1 MNSRTHIIY
10 LLICTVLLAGACFGD
25 LTWGGMAS
33 AEVMLHLRLPR
44 MVTALLAG
52 ACMALSGSQM
62 QSIFRNPLA
71 DPHIMGIS
79 SGAALGAAIATMY
92 AGVSTGGTPIAI
104 AAAIGAGAAATV
116 ILYASRRFRN
126 ASILLIFGVM
136 LGFIV
141 TAAVSVLQFSSD
153 AESLKSYYSW
163 SAGSFSNTT
172 WAETTIITGTLFLGL
187 IISLR
192 NHKGLD
198 LILFGDEFTELSG
211 GNPSKIRLWSLLSC
225 SIMTGA
231 VTAFCG
237 PLGFVGIIG
246 PHIAKALM
254 GTSSHKAVLPASLLT
269 GGLIG
274 VCADLISRMT
284 PSPMPV
290 ASTMALL
297 GIPVILY
304 IMLKRPS
311 YE

>member
-1 MNSRTHIIY
+1 MTISRPIAVMSAGII
-10 LLICTVLLAGACFGD
+10 LLALLCMAD
-25 LTWGGMAS
+25 ITWGGIAD
-33 AEVMLHLRLPR
+33 AAVLWHLRLPR
-44 MVTALLAG
+44 TATALLAG
-52 ACMALSGSQM
+52 AAMALSGSQM

-79 SGAALGAAIATMY
+79 SGAALGAALATMHTGAAL
-92 AGVSTGGTPIAI
+92 AGMSIAI
-104 AAAIGAGAAATV
+104 SASIGAAGAAGI
-116 ILYASRRFRN
+116 ILYASGRFRN

-136 LGFIV
+136 LGFII
-141 TAAVSVLQFSSD
+141 TAIVSILQFSSD
-153 AESLKSYYSW
+153 AESLKSFFSW

-172 WAETTIITGTLFLGL
+172 WGETAIIACTLAAGL
-187 IISLR
+187 IIALF

-211 GNPSKIRLWSLLSC
+211 GIPSKIRLSALLSC
-225 SIMTGA
+225 SLMTGA

-246 PHIAKALM
+246 PHIAKALL
-254 GTSSHKAVLPASLLT
+254 GTSAHKAVLPASLLT

-304 IMLKRPS
+304 IMLKRP
-311 YE
+311 EL

>member
-1 MNSRTHIIY
+1 MNKRRHILFLIISIV
-10 LLICTVLLAGACFGD
+10 LLIVTCVAD
-25 LTWGGMAS
+25 LTWGGIAD
-33 AEVMLHLRLPR
+33 AEIMRHLRLPR
-44 MVTALLAG
+44 MATSLLAG
-52 ACMALSGSQM
+52 AAMALSGSQM

-79 SGAALGAAIATMY
+79 SGASLGAALATMY
-92 AGVSTGGTPIAI
+92 AGATFGGTPVAV
-104 AAAIGAGAAATV
+104 AAAAGAAGAAAI
-116 ILYASRRFRN
+116 ILYASGRFRN

-136 LGFIV
+136 LGFII
-141 TAAVSVLQFSSD
+141 TAIVSILQFSSD
-153 AESLKSYYSW
+153 AESLKIFYSW
-163 SAGSFSNTT
+163 SAGSFTNTT
-172 WAETTIITGTLFLGL
+172 WTETAIIAVTLAAGL
-187 IISLR
+187 IIALF

-211 GNPSKIRLWSLLSC
+211 GTPSKIRLSALLSC
-225 SIMTGA
+225 SLMTGA

-246 PHIAKALM
+246 PHIAKALL
-254 GTSSHKAVLPASLLT
+254 GTSSHKFVLPASLLT

-304 IMLKRPS
+304 IMLKRP
-311 YE
+311 EL

>member
-1 MNSRTHIIY
+1 M
-10 LLICTVLLAGACFGD
+10 LILACIAD
-25 LTWGGMAS
+25 VMWGGHANMDI
-33 AEVMLHLRLPR
+33 MLHLRLPR
-44 MVTALLAG
+44 TATAILAG
-52 ACMALSGSQM
+52 AAMALSGSHM

-79 SGAALGAAIATMY
+79 SGASLGAALTTMY
-92 AGVSTGGTPIAI
+92 AGAALAGVPIAI
-104 AAAIGAGAAATV
+104 SASIGAAAAAAV
-116 ILYASRRFRN
+116 ILYASKKFSN
-126 ASILLIFGVM
+126 ASVLLIFGVM

-141 TAAVSVLQFSSD
+141 TAAVTVLQFSSD

-172 WAETTIITGTLFLGL
+172 WTETGIIAGTLLLGL
-187 IISLR
+187 IIALR

-211 GNPSKIRLWSLLSC
+211 GRPAKIRLKALLSC
-225 SIMTGA
+225 SLITGA

-246 PHIAKALM
+246 PHISKALL
-254 GTSSHKAVLPASLLT
+254 GTSSHRAVLPASLLT

-274 VCADLISRMT
+274 VCADLISRLT

-304 IMLKRPS
+304 IMLKKPS
-311 YE
+311 L

>member
-1 MNSRTHIIY
+1 MNKRRHILF
-10 LLICTVLLAGACFGD
+10 LLISIVLLIVTCVAD
-25 LTWGGMAS
+25 LTWGGIADADIMK
-33 AEVMLHLRLPR
+33 HLRLPR
-44 MVTALLAG
+44 MATALLAG
-52 ACMALSGSQM
+52 AAMALSGSQM

-79 SGAALGAAIATMY
+79 SGAALGAALTTMY
-92 AGVSTGGTPIAI
+92 AGAPLGGAPIALS
-104 AAAIGAGAAATV
+104 ASIGAAGAAAI
-116 ILYASRRFRN
+116 ILYASGRFRN

-136 LGFIV
+136 LGFII
-141 TAAVSVLQFSSD
+141 TAIVSILQFSSD
-153 AESLKSYYSW
+153 AESLKIFYSW
-163 SAGSFSNTT
+163 SAGSFTNTT
-172 WAETTIITGTLFLGL
+172 WTETAIIAVTLAAGL
-187 IISLR
+187 IIALF

-211 GNPSKIRLWSLLSC
+211 GTPSNIRLSALLSC
-225 SIMTGA
+225 SLMTGA

-246 PHIAKALM
+246 PHIAKALL
-254 GTSSHKAVLPASLLT
+254 GTSSHKFVLPASLLT

-304 IMLKRPS
+304 IMLKRP
-311 YE
+311 EL

>member
-1 MNSRTHIIY
+1 MNLRRQIIY
-10 LLICTVLLAGACFGD
+10 IVSTVIMLILACFAD
-25 LTWGGMAS
+25 VMSGGHADMDI
-33 AEVMLHLRLPR
+33 MLHLRLPR
-44 MVTALLAG
+44 MATALLAG
-52 ACMALSGSQM
+52 AAMALSGSQM

-92 AGVSTGGTPIAI
+92 AGAALGATPIAI
-104 AAAIGAGAAATV
+104 SAAIGAGAAAAV
-116 ILYASRRFRN
+116 ILYASTKFN
-126 ASILLIFGVM
+126 NGSVLLIFGVM

-141 TAAVSVLQFSSD
+141 TAAVTVLQFSSD
-153 AESLKSYYSW
+153 TESLKAYYSW

-172 WAETTIITGTLFLGL
+172 WTQTSTIAGTLLLGL
-187 IISLR
+187 ILSLR

-198 LILFGDEFTELSG
+198 LILFGDEFAELSG
-211 GNPSKIRLWSLLSC
+211 GRPSKIRLSALMSC
-225 SIMTGA
+225 CLMTGA

-246 PHIAKALM
+246 PHIAKALI
-254 GTSSHKAVLPASLLT
+254 GSSSHRVVLPASLLT
-269 GGLIG
+269 GGMIG

-284 PSPMPV
+284 PSPIPV

-311 YE
+311 L

>member
-1 MNSRTHIIY
+1 MNLRRLIFYIFSIIALLMICIADVMWGGHADADIMIQLRLPRTV
-10 LLICTVLLAGACFGD
+10 TGLLAGA
-25 LTWGGMAS
+25 A
-33 AEVMLHLRLPR
+33 
-44 MVTALLAG
+44 
-52 ACMALSGSQM
+52 MALSGSQM

-92 AGVSTGGTPIAI
+92 AGAAAGGVSIAI
-104 AAAIGAGAAATV
+104 SAAIGAGAAAAV
-116 ILYASRRFRN
+116 ILYASRKFSS

-141 TAAVSVLQFSSD
+141 SAAVSILQFSSD
-153 AESLKSYYSW
+153 PESLKSYYSW

-172 WAETTIITGTLFLGL
+172 WTETAIIAGALITGLT
-187 IISLR
+187 ISLL

-198 LILFGDEFTELSG
+198 LILFGDEFTELAG
-211 GNPSKIRLWSLLSC
+211 GQPSKIRLWALLSC
-225 SIMTGA
+225 SLMTGA

-237 PLGFVGIIG
+237 PLGFVGIIA
-246 PHIAKALM
+246 PHIVKALLS
-254 GTSSHKAVLPASLLT
+254 TSSHRTILPATLLT
-269 GGLIG
+269 GALIG

-284 PSPMPV
+284 PSPMPI

-311 YE
+311 L

>member
-1 MNSRTHIIY
+1 MTISRPIAVMSAGII
-10 LLICTVLLAGACFGD
+10 LLALLCMAD
-25 LTWGGMAS
+25 ITWGGIAD
-33 AEVMLHLRLPR
+33 AAVLWHLRLPR
-44 MVTALLAG
+44 TATALLAG
-52 ACMALSGSQM
+52 AAMALSGSQM

-79 SGAALGAAIATMY
+79 SGAALGAALTTMY
-92 AGVSTGGTPIAI
+92 AGVSLGGTPIAL
-104 AAAIGAGAAATV
+104 AAAAGAAGAASI
-116 ILYASRRFRN
+116 ILYASGRFRN

-136 LGFIV
+136 LGFII
-141 TAAVSVLQFSSD
+141 TAIVSILQFSSD
-153 AESLKSYYSW
+153 AESLKIFYSW

-172 WAETTIITGTLFLGL
+172 WTETGIIAGTLAAGL
-187 IISLR
+187 IIALF

-211 GNPSKIRLWSLLSC
+211 GIPSKIRLSALLSC
-225 SIMTGA
+225 SLMTGA

-246 PHIAKALM
+246 PHIAKALL
-254 GTSSHKAVLPASLLT
+254 GTSAHKAVLPASLLT

-304 IMLKRPS
+304 IMLKRP
-311 YE
+311 EI

>member
-1 MNSRTHIIY
+1 MNKRRHILFLIISIV
-10 LLICTVLLAGACFGD
+10 LLIVTCVAD
-25 LTWGGMAS
+25 LTWGGIADADIMR
-33 AEVMLHLRLPR
+33 HLRLPR
-44 MVTALLAG
+44 MATALLAG
-52 ACMALSGSQM
+52 AAMALSGSQM

-79 SGAALGAAIATMY
+79 SGAALGAALTTMY
-92 AGVSTGGTPIAI
+92 AGASLGGAPIALS
-104 AAAIGAGAAATV
+104 ASIGAAGAAAI
-116 ILYASRRFRN
+116 ILYASGRFRN
-126 ASILLIFGVM
+126 ASI
-136 LGFIV
+136 
-141 TAAVSVLQFSSD
+141 LQFSSD
-153 AESLKSYYSW
+153 AESPKIFYSW
-163 SAGSFSNTT
+163 SAGSFTNTT
-172 WAETTIITGTLFLGL
+172 WTETAIIAATLAAGL
-187 IISLR
+187 IIALF

-211 GNPSKIRLWSLLSC
+211 GTPSKIRLSALLSC
-225 SIMTGA
+225 SLMTGA

-246 PHIAKALM
+246 PHIAKALL
-254 GTSSHKAVLPASLLT
+254 GTSSHKFVLPASLLT

-304 IMLKRPS
+304 IMLKRP
-311 YE
+311 EP

>member
-1 MNSRTHIIY
+1 MNKRRHILFLTISAA
-10 LLICTVLLAGACFGD
+10 LLISTCLAD
-25 LTWGGMAS
+25 LTWGGPAD
-33 AEVMLHLRLPR
+33 AEVMRHLRMPR
-44 MVTALLAG
+44 MATALLAG
-52 ACMALSGSQM
+52 AAMALSGSQM

-79 SGAALGAAIATMY
+79 SGAALGAALTTMY
-92 AGVSTGGTPIAI
+92 AGGTLGGASIALS
-104 AAAIGAGAAATV
+104 ASVGAAGAAAI
-116 ILYASRRFRN
+116 ILYASGRFRN

-136 LGFIV
+136 LGFII
-141 TAAVSVLQFSSD
+141 TAIVSILQFSSD
-153 AESLKSYYSW
+153 AESLKSFFSW

-172 WAETTIITGTLFLGL
+172 WNETSIIACTLAAGL
-187 IISLR
+187 IIALF

-211 GNPSKIRLWSLLSC
+211 GIPSKIRLSALLSC
-225 SIMTGA
+225 SLMTGA
-231 VTAFCG
+231 ATAFCG

-246 PHIAKALM
+246 PHIAKALL
-254 GTSSHKAVLPASLLT
+254 GTSAHKAVLPASLLT

-290 ASTMALL
+290 ASTMSLL

-304 IMLKRPS
+304 IMLKRP
-311 YE
+311 EL

>member
-1 MNSRTHIIY
+1 
-10 LLICTVLLAGACFGD
+10 
-25 LTWGGMAS
+25 
-33 AEVMLHLRLPR
+33 
-44 MVTALLAG
+44 
-52 ACMALSGSQM
+52 M

-79 SGAALGAAIATMY
+79 SGASLGAALTTMY
-92 AGVSTGGTPIAI
+92 AGAALAGVPIAI
-104 AAAIGAGAAATV
+104 SASIGAAAAAAV
-116 ILYASRRFRN
+116 ILYASKKFSN
-126 ASILLIFGVM
+126 ASVLLIFGVM

-141 TAAVSVLQFSSD
+141 TAAVTVLQFSSD

-172 WAETTIITGTLFLGL
+172 WTETGIIAGTLVLGL
-187 IISLR
+187 IIALR

-211 GNPSKIRLWSLLSC
+211 GKPYKIRLRALLSC
-225 SIMTGA
+225 SLITGA

-246 PHIAKALM
+246 PHIAKALL
-254 GTSSHKAVLPASLLT
+254 GTSSHRAVLPASVLT

-304 IMLKRPS
+304 IMLKKPS
-311 YE
+311 L

>member
-1 MNSRTHIIY
+1 MNKRRHILFLIISTA
-10 LLICTVLLAGACFGD
+10 LLILTCLAD
-25 LTWGGMAS
+25 ITWGGI
-33 AEVMLHLRLPR
+33 AEADIIWHLRLPR
-44 MVTALLAG
+44 MATALLAG
-52 ACMALSGSQM
+52 AAMALSGSQM

-79 SGAALGAAIATMY
+79 SGAALGAALTTMY
-92 AGVSTGGTPIAI
+92 AGASLGGPPVAI
-104 AAAIGAGAAATV
+104 AAAAGAACAASI
-116 ILYASRRFRN
+116 ILYASGRFRN

-136 LGFIV
+136 LGFII
-141 TAAVSVLQFSSD
+141 TAIISILQFSSD
-153 AESLKSYYSW
+153 AESLKTFYSW

-172 WAETTIITGTLFLGL
+172 WTETAIIAVMLASGL
-187 IISLR
+187 IIALF

-211 GNPSKIRLWSLLSC
+211 GTPSKIRLSALLSC
-225 SIMTGA
+225 SLMTGA

-246 PHIAKALM
+246 PHIAKALL
-254 GTSSHKAVLPASLLT
+254 GTSAHKTVLPASLLT
-269 GGLIG
+269 GSLIG

-304 IMLKRPS
+304 IMLKRP
-311 YE
+311 EL

>member
-1 MNSRTHIIY
+1 MTISRPIAVMSAGII
-10 LLICTVLLAGACFGD
+10 LLALLCMAD
-25 LTWGGMAS
+25 ITWGGIAD
-33 AEVMLHLRLPR
+33 AAVLWHLRLPR
-44 MVTALLAG
+44 TATALLAG
-52 ACMALSGSQM
+52 AAMALSGSQM

-79 SGAALGAAIATMY
+79 SGAALGAALATMHTGAAL
-92 AGVSTGGTPIAI
+92 AGMSIAI
-104 AAAIGAGAAATV
+104 SASIGAAGAAGI
-116 ILYASRRFRN
+116 ILYASGRFRN

-136 LGFIV
+136 LGFII
-141 TAAVSVLQFSSD
+141 TAIVSILQFSSD
-153 AESLKSYYSW
+153 AESLKIFYSW

-172 WAETTIITGTLFLGL
+172 WTETGIIAGTLAAGL
-187 IISLR
+187 IIASF

-198 LILFGDEFTELSG
+198 LILYGDEFTELSG
-211 GNPSKIRLWSLLSC
+211 GIPSKIRLSALLSC
-225 SIMTGA
+225 SLMTGA

-246 PHIAKALM
+246 PHIAKALL
-254 GTSSHKAVLPASLLT
+254 GTSAHKAVLPASLLT

-304 IMLKRPS
+304 IMIKRT
-311 YE
+311 EL

>member
-1 MNSRTHIIY
+1 MSKRRHILFLTISAA
-10 LLICTVLLAGACFGD
+10 LLVTTCLAD
-25 LTWGGMAS
+25 ITWGGPAD
-33 AEVMLHLRLPR
+33 AEVMRHLRLPR
-44 MVTALLAG
+44 MATALLAG
-52 ACMALSGSQM
+52 AAMALSGSQM

-79 SGAALGAAIATMY
+79 SGAALGAALTTMY
-92 AGVSTGGTPIAI
+92 AGGTLGGAPIALS
-104 AAAIGAGAAATV
+104 ASVGAAGAAAI
-116 ILYASRRFRN
+116 ILYASGRFRN

-136 LGFIV
+136 LGFII
-141 TAAVSVLQFSSD
+141 TAVVSILQFSSD
-153 AESLKSYYSW
+153 AESLKIFYSW

-172 WAETTIITGTLFLGL
+172 WTETAIIAGTLAAGL
-187 IISLR
+187 AIALY

-211 GNPSKIRLWSLLSC
+211 GNPSKIRLSALLSC
-225 SIMTGA
+225 SLMTGA

-246 PHIAKALM
+246 PHIAKALL
-254 GTSSHKAVLPASLLT
+254 GTSAHKAVLPASMLA

-274 VCADLISRMT
+274 VCADLISRMS
-284 PSPMPV
+284 PAPMPV

-304 IMLKRPS
+304 IMLKRP
-311 YE
+311 EL

>member
-1 MNSRTHIIY
+1 MTISRPIAVMSAGII
-10 LLICTVLLAGACFGD
+10 LLALLCMAD
-25 LTWGGMAS
+25 ITWGGIAD
-33 AEVMLHLRLPR
+33 AAVLWHLRLPR
-44 MVTALLAG
+44 TATALLAG
-52 ACMALSGSQM
+52 AAMALSGSQM

-79 SGAALGAAIATMY
+79 SGAALGAALATMHTGAAL
-92 AGVSTGGTPIAI
+92 AGMSIAI
-104 AAAIGAGAAATV
+104 SASIGAAGAAGI
-116 ILYASRRFRN
+116 ILYASGRFRN

-136 LGFIV
+136 LGFII
-141 TAAVSVLQFSSD
+141 TAIVSILQFSSD
-153 AESLKSYYSW
+153 AESLKSFFSW

-172 WAETTIITGTLFLGL
+172 WGETAIIAGTLAAGL
-187 IISLR
+187 IIASF

-211 GNPSKIRLWSLLSC
+211 GIPSKIRLSALLSC
-225 SIMTGA
+225 SLMTGA

-246 PHIAKALM
+246 PHIAKALL
-254 GTSSHKAVLPASLLT
+254 GTSAHKAVLPASLLT

-304 IMLKRPS
+304 IMLKRP
-311 YE
+311 EI